1 MTLKDQKPS
10 KKHQVRSIE
19 VDVML
24 LSTNKSVVRPQLK
37 IVTNLTTGMVS
48 PIANITGARYEH

>member
-24 LSTNKSVVRPQLK
+24 LSTNKSAIRPQVK
-37 IVTNLTTGMVS
+37 TVTNLTTGIVS
-48 PIANITGARYEH
+48 PIASTTGARYEH